1 MMIRGKIVE
10 WQVWK
15 MSQSAY
21 IQLVKGSAASSV
33 TLEDVMNVLEQYREQ
48 TSATGQQLDW
58 NYAEMAF
65 PYTIEQRSDQGA
77 SWLHLKGNHPD
88 YKHIL
93 IGVGKAT
100 KAEENEDE
108 TEAEETAYIQIVL
121 PSGATHGDKAKANE
135 LCRYFGRKLQAQVH
149 LFNGRIMYFN
159 PRK

>member
-1 MMIRGKIVE
+1 MCRFPFIHLAYCGGAANIHLALNWSDLPVHDMMIRGKIVE

-88 YKHIL
+88 YKHIYH
-93 IGVGKAT
+93 VR
-100 KAEENEDE
+100 
-108 TEAEETAYIQIVL
+108 
-121 PSGATHGDKAKANE
+121 AKLAASSIFPTRPN
-135 LCRYFGRKLQAQVH
+135 F
-149 LFNGRIMYFN
+149 
-159 PRK
+159 